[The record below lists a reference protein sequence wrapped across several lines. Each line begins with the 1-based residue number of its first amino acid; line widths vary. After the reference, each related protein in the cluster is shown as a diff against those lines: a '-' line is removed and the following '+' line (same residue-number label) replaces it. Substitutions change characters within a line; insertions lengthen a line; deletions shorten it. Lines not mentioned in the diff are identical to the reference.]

1 MEGEKHKRAR
11 GLWKECDYDG
21 RSWSMLD
28 EGRAEERA
36 EGRDWLLERGG
47 NQGSGGLCCCW
58 CSVPKSCPTLCD
70 PIYCSMPGSSV
81 LHYLPSLLKFTSTE
95 LVMLPNHL
103 ILCHPLLLLLSIFPK
118 VFFNQL
124 VLHIRWP
131 KYWSFSFSISLSNE
145 YSELISFKTDWFNW
159 SPCSPRDSQVFSS
172 TKVWRHQFFGSQPFL
187 LSSSHIHTWLL
198 EKS

>member
-21 RSWSMLD
+21 RSWSTLD

-145 YSELISFKTDWFNW
+145 YSELISLEL
-159 SPCSPRDSQVFSS
+159 SGLISLHPRDSQESS
-172 TKVWRHQFFGSQPFL
+172 PASQFKSI
-187 LSSSHIHTWLL
+187 SSSALSLLYSPAHIHTWPL
-198 EKS
+198 EKP